1 METVA
6 MKLKNVFRV
15 ALTLAVAVAVVAPV
29 GAQQSLQQQNEQIL
43 NELKAIRQLLERL
56 AGPIGGGGVPAPVP
70 TMPTAPVNDNVSLP
84 SVTGIMIGKADAPLT
99 MIEYTDLQCPFC
111 RQYHITAYEQIKK
124 EWIDTGKLRY
134 LVRDLPIESIHPQAM
149 PGARAT
155 RCAGEQGKLWEMRH
169 SILLNNQRLTN
180 EAFATFAQD
189 LKLNMGAFNKCYA
202 DTTKFQAEITK
213 DMTEAASVGISAT
226 PSFVIGRTSAG
237 AMDGVRFIG
246 AQPYAAFDAK
256 LKELAAKTP

>member
-1 METVA
+1 MRFKTWVRA
-6 MKLKNVFRV
+6 
-15 ALTLAVAVAVVAPV
+15 AATIVVAAASVAPL

-56 AGPIGGGGVPAPVP
+56 AGPIGGGGAPAPVP
-70 TMPTAPVNDNVSLP
+70 TAPAPPVSDNVSLP

-149 PGARAT
+149 PAARAT

-180 EAFATFAQD
+180 DSFATFAQD
-189 LKLNMGAFNKCYA
+189 LKLNMGAFGKCYA
-202 DTTKFQAEITK
+202 DTAKFQAEISK
-213 DMTEAASVGISAT
+213 DMAEAASVGISAT

-237 AMDGVRFIG
+237 AMDGVRMIG
-246 AQPYAAFDAK
+246 AQPYGAFDAK
-256 LKELAAKTP
+256 LKELAARTP

>member
-1 METVA
+1 MT
-6 MKLKNVFRV
+6 LKHCVRFAV
-15 ALTLAVAVAVVAPV
+15 TIVVTALAVAPL

-56 AGPIGGGGVPAPVP
+56 AGPIGGGGVPP
-70 TMPTAPVNDNVSLP
+70 MPTAPPAPVNDNVSLP

-111 RQYHITAYEQIKK
+111 RQYHIGAYEQIKK

-149 PGARAT
+149 PAARAT

-180 EAFATFAQD
+180 ESFATFAQD
-189 LKLNMGAFNKCYA
+189 LKLNMAAFNKCYA
-202 DTTKFQAEITK
+202 DTAKFQAEITR

-237 AMDGVRFIG
+237 QMEGVRFIG

-256 LKELAAKTP
+256 LKELSAK

>member
-1 METVA
+1 
-6 MKLKNVFRV
+6 MKWKRWVRLAAAIGAA
-15 ALTLAVAVAVVAPV
+15 ALSVAPL

-56 AGPIGGGGVPAPVP
+56 AGPIAGGGVPP
-70 TMPTAPVNDNVSLP
+70 MPTAPTAPANDSVTLP
-84 SVTGIMIGKADAPLT
+84 AVTGIMLGKADAPLT

-149 PGARAT
+149 PAARAT
-155 RCAGEQGKLWEMRH
+155 RCAGDQGKVWEMRH

-180 EAFATFAQD
+180 ESFATFAQD
-189 LKLNMGAFNKCYA
+189 LKLNTAAFNKCFA
-202 DTTKFQAEITK
+202 DPTKFQADISK
-213 DMTEAASVGISAT
+213 DMAEAASVGITAT
-226 PSFVIGRTSAG
+226 PSFVIGKTSAG
-237 AMDGVRFIG
+237 PMNGVRVIG
-246 AQPYAAFDAK
+246 AQSYAAFDAK
-256 LKELAAKTP
+256 LKELAAKP

>member
-1 METVA
+1 MAIRNYVTSVTA
-6 MKLKNVFRV
+6 I
-15 ALTLAVAVAVVAPV
+15 ALAIAFTTPLH
-29 GAQQSLQQQNEQIL
+29 AQQSLQQQNEQIL

-56 AGPIGGGGVPAPVP
+56 AGPIGGGGGVVPPMPNV
-70 TMPTAPVNDNVSLP
+70 PTAPVNDNVSLP
-84 SVTGIMIGKADAPLT
+84 NVTGIMIGKADAPLT

-111 RQYHITAYEQIKK
+111 RQYHIGAYEQIKK

-149 PGARAT
+149 PAARAT

-180 EAFATFAQD
+180 ESFATFAQD
-189 LKLNMGAFNKCYA
+189 LKLNMGSFNKCFA
-202 DTTKFQAEITK
+202 DTAKFQAEITR
-213 DMTEAASVGISAT
+213 DMSEAASVGITAT
-226 PSFVIGRTSAG
+226 PSFVIGRTSG
-237 AMDGVRFIG
+237 GKMDGVRFIG

-256 LKELAAKTP
+256 LKELSAK

>member
-1 METVA
+1 MRLIAKLLTVGLLA
-6 MKLKNVFRV
+6 MAMVTP
-15 ALTLAVAVAVVAPV
+15 A

-56 AGPIGGGGVPAPVP
+56 AGPIGPGGAPGLPVPPMPSAPVS
-70 TMPTAPVNDNVSLP
+70 DNVSLP

-124 EWIDTGKLRY
+124 DWIDTGKLRY

-149 PGARAT
+149 PAARAT

-169 SILLNNQRLTN
+169 AILLNNGRLTN
-180 EAFATFAQD
+180 DAFGPFAQD
-189 LKLNMGAFNKCYA
+189 LKLNMAAFNKCYA
-202 DTTKFQAEITK
+202 DGSKFQAEISK
-213 DMTEAASVGISAT
+213 DMAEAATVGISAT
-226 PSFVIGRTSAG
+226 PSFVIGKTSAG
-237 AMDGVRFIG
+237 QMDGVRFIG
-246 AQPYAAFDAK
+246 AQPYSAFDAK
-256 LKELAAKTP
+256 LKELAAKP

>member
-1 METVA
+1 MRIVRFALTTA
-6 MKLKNVFRV
+6 V
-15 ALTLAVAVAVVAPV
+15 ALLSVVPA

-43 NELKAIRQLLERL
+43 NELKAIRLLLERL
-56 AGPIGGGGVPAPVP
+56 AGPVGGGAPAPTIAP
-70 TMPTAPVNDNVSLP
+70 TPVSDNVTLP
-84 SVTGIMIGKADAPLT
+84 NVTGIMLGRPDAPLT

-111 RQYHITAYEQIKK
+111 RQYHITSYEQIKK

-134 LVRDLPIESIHPQAM
+134 ILRDLPIESIHPQAM
-149 PGARAT
+149 PAARAT

-169 SILLNNQRLTN
+169 SILLNNARLTGDS
-180 EAFATFAQD
+180 FATFAQD
-189 LKLNMGAFNKCYA
+189 LKLDMNAFKKCSA
-202 DTTKFQAEITK
+202 DAAKFQADISK

-237 AMDGVRFIG
+237 AMDGVKMIG
-246 AQPYAAFDAK
+246 AQPFAAFDAK

>member
-1 METVA
+1 MAIRSHAAKVA
-6 MKLKNVFRV
+6 
-15 ALTLAVAVAVVAPV
+15 AIALAVAFTTPIH
-29 GAQQSLQQQNEQIL
+29 AQQSLQQQNEQIL

-56 AGPIGGGGVPAPVP
+56 AGPIGGGVPP
-70 TMPTAPVNDNVSLP
+70 MPTAPPAPVNDNVSLP
-84 SVTGIMIGKADAPLT
+84 SVTGIMIGKPDAPLT

-111 RQYHITAYEQIKK
+111 RQYHIGAYEQIKK

-149 PGARAT
+149 PAARAT

-180 EAFATFAQD
+180 ESFATFAQD
-189 LKLNMGAFNKCYA
+189 LKLNMGAFTKCYA
-202 DTTKFQAEITK
+202 DTAKFQAEITR

-237 AMDGVRFIG
+237 QMEGVRFIG

-256 LKELAAKTP
+256 LKELSAK